1 MDGQAYSQ
9 GGFLFLDKI
18 MKNQSTLMMWVGLMM
33 MILSAATLLLAWI
46 HIEYQIEQY
55 ALGLLVFGIFVGV
68 IGGIFWFIGA
78 SRGEN

>member
-1 MDGQAYSQ
+1 
-9 GGFLFLDKI
+9 
-18 MKNQSTLMMWVGLMM
+18 MM